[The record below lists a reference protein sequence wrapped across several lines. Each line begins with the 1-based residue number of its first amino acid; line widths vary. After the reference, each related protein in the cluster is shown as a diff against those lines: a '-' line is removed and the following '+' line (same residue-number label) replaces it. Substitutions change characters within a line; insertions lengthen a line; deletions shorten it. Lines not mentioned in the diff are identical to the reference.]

1 MDRSMNFTTYCEE
14 LEQDI
19 KNAYENSPT
28 IEESEKLAAKFL
40 TAQIETGKALQVA
53 DLDSRMRRSGLKA
66 IKAAVYLKAA
76 TADSKKPSD
85 VLIGALVDSDKLVM
99 GEQEAFDGAEVYKNR
114 LENYLSVFRDAH
126 IYFRA
131 LAKGRFE

>member
-1 MDRSMNFTTYCEE
+1 MNFQEYCLE

-19 KNAYENSPT
+19 RNAYESSPT
-28 IEESEKLAAKFL
+28 VSEAEKLAAKFL

-53 DLDSRMRRSGLKA
+53 DLDFRMRKSGLKA
-66 IKAAVYLKAA
+66 IKAAVYIEGA
-76 TADSKKPSD
+76 TKTEKKPSD
-85 VLIGALVDSDKLVM
+85 VWLAAVVDTDKLVL
-99 GEQEAFDGAEVYKNR
+99 GEQEAFDTAEVYKNQ
-114 LENYLSVFRDAH
+114 LENFLSVFRDAH